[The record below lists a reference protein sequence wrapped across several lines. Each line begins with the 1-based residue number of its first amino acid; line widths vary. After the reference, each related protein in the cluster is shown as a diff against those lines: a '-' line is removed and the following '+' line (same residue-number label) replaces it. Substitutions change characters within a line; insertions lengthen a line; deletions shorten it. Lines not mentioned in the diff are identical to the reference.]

1 MLLKGLSLSNSTGDL
16 SSWSHGSSI
25 TDETRDSEASCD
37 CFWRPTPFPPWS
49 MPLQPLNDVFHVADS
64 EYIVAASLGESPL
77 CSICREALEILSTAI
92 IDITTDISVE
102 RRARDGCYLCLLVQ
116 HRFRDN
122 RHSSFLI
129 RRGPKF
135 LVRYRKI
142 PNFVI
147 QVTQS
152 CEDKDTVMC
161 YQLESPEWMSQHT
174 LVVAVPS
181 RGTQPDIS
189 YSSML
194 Y

>member
-1 MLLKGLSLSNSTGDL
+1 
-16 SSWSHGSSI
+16 
-25 TDETRDSEASCD
+25 
-37 CFWRPTPFPPWS
+37 
-49 MPLQPLNDVFHVADS
+49 MPLQPLNDVFHIANS

-116 HRFRDN
+116 HRFRDD
-122 RHSSFLI
+122 RRSSFLT

-152 CEDKDTVMC
+152 CEDKDTVMY
-161 YQLESPEWMSQHT
+161 YQVESPEWMSKHT
-174 LVVAVPS
+174 SVVAVPS
-181 RGTQPDIS
+181 RGT
-189 YSSML
+189 
-194 Y
+194 